1 MSPLSFSF
9 FFSYW
14 IFAWFLCYEFG
25 WTNYNP
31 YLWLW
36 LTFIFNL
43 FFTFAMIYYKNDLV
57 DILLFLFVNLLI
69 KGVPIW
75 ILSGSV
81 IRQRDIQVGFI
92 LLGIYFAYLAWNNK
106 LHRPERKMRQTFYKK
121 IKNYHNSFK

>member
-1 MSPLSFSF
+1 
-9 FFSYW
+9 
-14 IFAWFLCYEFG
+14 
-25 WTNYNP
+25 
-31 YLWLW
+31 
-36 LTFIFNL
+36 
-43 FFTFAMIYYKNDLV
+43 MIYYKNDLV

-106 LHRPERKMRQTFYKK
+106 LVHNNVFYAQLRAIQTNRPITPIVNY
-121 IKNYHNSFK
+121 IKNWIDKK